1 LVSTV
6 GYLEYKIHGAE
17 GICAAF
23 LRKLGVE
30 RNAAGPGSHF
40 CTTSLRVLVWDS
52 ETQTIAYTPAAAVRW
67 GTKEVSLVL
76 EPDDATDGP
85 LFNSLRGTDNS
96 IIVGYQGN
104 VAICKVANSTQ
115 VSGGG
120 KNRWEISLNV
130 ERADF
135 SPSMEMAFGNT
146 SADQLAEMRG
156 RRLLLNENPSKQTG
170 DINDITREMFIAGQ
184 ATIVR
189 VKASPFP
196 DLFKSYNT
204 KRGTFLEVAWVHAAT
219 MLKLASVVEQI
230 ESFALTLR
238 GHSLEVDFSGVRRKV
253 YQNAPA
259 YKIRIKGACRLS
271 AET

>member
-1 LVSTV
+1 
-6 GYLEYKIHGAE
+6 
-17 GICAAF
+17 
-23 LRKLGVE
+23 
-30 RNAAGPGSHF
+30 
-40 CTTSLRVLVWDS
+40 
-52 ETQTIAYTPAAAVRW
+52 
-67 GTKEVSLVL
+67 
-76 EPDDATDGP
+76 
-85 LFNSLRGTDNS
+85 
-96 IIVGYQGN
+96 
-104 VAICKVANSTQ
+104 
-115 VSGGG
+115 
-120 KNRWEISLNV
+120 
-130 ERADF
+130 
-135 SPSMEMAFGNT
+135 
-146 SADQLAEMRG
+146 
-156 RRLLLNENPSKQTG
+156 
-170 DINDITREMFIAGQ
+170 MFIAGQ